1 MLLMQGKG
9 LVMSEDENNL
19 VVAQFLR
26 SKETNKARVPVMEAL
41 HGVEQVGHQ
50 SSTSSHGFFSLSK

>member
-1 MLLMQGKG
+1 
-9 LVMSEDENNL
+9 MSKDENNL
-19 VVAQFLR
+19 VVAEFLR

-50 SSTSSHGFFSLSK
+50 SSTSSHCFFSLSK